1 MKKDYLTEAMQIYKE
16 LWRDLDIGTWIQ
28 LREMFRKDL
37 TGEQAI
43 TIAMWEAEQGKTNR
57 QEEK

>member
-1 MKKDYLTEAMQIYKE
+1 MKKDYLTEAMQVYRE

-28 LREMFRKDL
+28 LREIFREDL

-43 TIAMWEAEQGKTNR
+43 TIAMWEAEQGKAI
-57 QEEK
+57 